1 MILIKSNKKYF
12 SKALLSILI
21 AIGAFFWCFQIKA
34 HLLKAMTSFPEI
46 NATLAKKLP
55 VLKYEYVTED
65 KDYSDFIGLIE
76 RTALKDARI
85 LFVGPW
91 HSWGVKFRYHLY
103 PFIIEKSDRNFIR
116 ETVLKEYDYVILYAE
131 GSDELNKV
139 KKCGAYCKEIFVERS
154 NAKMTKAIF
163 SLQTDGKK

>member
-1 MILIKSNKKYF
+1 MILKKSKKNYF
-12 SKALLSILI
+12 SKTSFAIFV

-34 HLLKAMTSFPEI
+34 HFLKAMNSFPEI

-65 KDYSDFIGLIE
+65 KDYYDFIGLIE
-76 RTALKDARI
+76 RTVPKDARI
-85 LFVGPW
+85 LFIGPW

-116 ETVLKEYDYVILYAE
+116 EKMLKKYDYVILYAE
-131 GSDELNKV
+131 GIDALNKI
-139 KKCGAYCKEIFVERS
+139 KKCGEYLKEIFVERS
-154 NAKMTKAIF
+154 TTKMTKAIF

>member
-1 MILIKSNKKYF
+1 MILKKYNKKYLV
-12 SKALLSILI
+12 KALLSILI

-34 HLLKAMTSFPEI
+34 HFLKAMNSFPEI
-46 NATLAKKLP
+46 NATLAKKVP

-65 KDYSDFIGLIE
+65 KDYYDFIGLIKK
-76 RTALKDARI
+76 TAPKDARI

-103 PFIIEKSDRNFIR
+103 PLIIEESDKNFT
-116 ETVLKEYDYVILYAE
+116 EEKVLKEYDYVILYAA
-131 GSDELNKV
+131 GSYELNKI
-139 KKCGAYCKEIFVERS
+139 KKCGEYFKEIFIERS

-163 SLQTDGKK
+163 SLQTDGQK